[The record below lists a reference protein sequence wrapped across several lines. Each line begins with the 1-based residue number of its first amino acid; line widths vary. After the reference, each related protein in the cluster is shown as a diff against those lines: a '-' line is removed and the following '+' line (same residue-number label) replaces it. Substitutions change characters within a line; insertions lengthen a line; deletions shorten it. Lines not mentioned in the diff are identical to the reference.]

1 MNILQQDVSDD
12 GRGRWEVGGG
22 RWEVVQGMS
31 RGLGEDGAGT
41 AAVGCATA
49 TKCVIIMGDRDK
61 RMATRRT
68 ACTA

>member
-1 MNILQQDVSDD
+1 MNILLQDVSDD
-12 GRGRWEVGGG
+12 GRGTWDVI
-22 RWEVVQGMS
+22 QGMG
-31 RGLGEDGAGT
+31 REPLLL
-41 AAVGCATA
+41 AVRCATA